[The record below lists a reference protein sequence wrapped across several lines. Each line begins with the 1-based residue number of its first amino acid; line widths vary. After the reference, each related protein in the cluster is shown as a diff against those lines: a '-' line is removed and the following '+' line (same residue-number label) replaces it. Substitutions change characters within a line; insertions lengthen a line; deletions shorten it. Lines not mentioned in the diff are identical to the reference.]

1 MAVLDN
7 LSGFEFE
14 DVVEDVFRNLGY
26 ENVRQ
31 ADRRAD
37 EGRDVLMEE
46 VVDGTR
52 RAIVVECKHTDT
64 VGRPVVQKLHSAIA
78 TFDFDGPKRGMVVTT
93 GRFTKPARGYVE
105 DLEQK
110 NDPYPIELIDGEDL
124 REIADDVGLDLYNGR
139 IEILCDETLRPYDP
153 AASLNAPVEE
163 AIEDIQNIEPAD
175 LPTPHAAV
183 TFRPVVEVT
192 AETDAVFET
201 SVGVI
206 HRIDDRTQ
214 FVIHAD
220 RGSPRVAESDVA
232 SLVSENFHATVELED
247 EAIRGPF
254 DTVTEQRFGQ
264 TETEYKD
271 WAVDRLQTAH
281 TTTVTYTGDN
291 NVTYNKTCE
300 PKRSDISVQS
310 IEPVYLPEVRQTTE
324 LGEYTYPYEY
334 YAAGPSRV
342 TTEDGF
348 HRCVHCETAGS
359 GEAYTYCT
367 NCGAIGCGD
376 HIKTERLT
384 DEPVCTG
391 CAITERFAFKTK
403 YFYNEENLD
412 AFREEYA
419 AMGPHQKVLEN
430 PPLAGGGILLTLV
443 VLAIGIFIISGG
455 I

>member
-46 VVDGTR
+46 VIDGTR

-78 TFDFDGPKRGMVVTT
+78 TYDFDGPKRGMVVTT
-93 GRFTKPARGYVE
+93 GRFTGPATEYVA
-105 DLEQK
+105 DLEQTS
-110 NDPYPIELIDGEDL
+110 DPHPIELIDGEDL
-124 REIADDVGLDLYNGR
+124 RQIADEVGLDLYNGR
-139 IEILCDETLRPYDP
+139 IEILCEETLRPYDP
-153 AASLNAPVEE
+153 ASSLTAPLE
-163 AIEDIQNIEPAD
+163 AAISDIQNLDARDLSEP
-175 LPTPHAAV
+175 HVAV

-206 HRIDDRTQ
+206 HRIDDRTT

-220 RGSPRVAESDVA
+220 RGQPTVAEPEVA
-232 SLVSENFHATVELED
+232 TLISENRHTTVALDADDIHET
-247 EAIRGPF
+247 F
-254 DTVTEQRFGQ
+254 DTVTDQRFGQ
-264 TETEYKD
+264 TETEYKE
-271 WAVDRLQTAH
+271 WAVDRLQTAK

-291 NVTYNKTCE
+291 NVTYNKTCK
-300 PKRSDISVQS
+300 PNRSDISVQS
-310 IEPVYLPEVRQTTE
+310 IKPVYLPEVRQTTE
-324 LGEYTYPYEY
+324 LGEYTYSYEH

-342 TTEDGF
+342 TAEDGF
-348 HRCVHCETAGS
+348 RRCVHCETAGS
-359 GEAYTYCT
+359 EKTYIYCA
-367 NCGAIGCGD
+367 NCGAIACED
-376 HIKTERLT
+376 HIKPERVE

-391 CAITERFAFKTK
+391 CAVTEQFAFKTK

-419 AMGPHQKVLEN
+419 AMGPHQKAMEN
-430 PPLAGGGILLTLV
+430 PLLAGGSALVGLVIV
-443 VLAIGIFIISGG
+443 VLGLLLVTGG
-455 I
+455 L